1 VITRSM
7 RQAMRHEE
15 GQALVLA
22 CIAVLIISL
31 AVITTVNLGQGIHE
45 RQRLQNTADAA
56 AYSMAAMEARA
67 FNFYAFV
74 NRTHAS
80 HYVSAMV
87 WQSLLSFTYFTEAFL
102 VDLYGVM
109 KTLDPCA
116 GSTSALMTAFCDVLK
131 ALPIIGNI
139 INFIGQ
145 VIGFF
150 RQMLKSVF
158 LYMMRTIDPDR
169 IVGRWIIPIYR
180 VMNSL
185 LTGAAKATL
194 AATLTQVTSTSN
206 DVVLE
211 NDRNVD
217 LTASRLAAGMLSACM
232 LSRVNMKEA
241 WAGDPFTPLEP
252 SEHLDSS
259 KIARAKRSMGDVSNA
274 TRFALDRQN
283 NGPSLAG
290 PGWVTSRKLDDLIQ
304 FPTYLKPLKQLLDSL
319 PDWKWGQTKMLSWS
333 DKAPRGRNTGTRTLA
348 QGGNHIRDWE
358 DPPDAPD
365 GMLAQGD
372 DLGSDDVYDLHIGPA
387 KIGLGPFNV
396 KNPLSC
402 VSTDDPADCW
412 GDPRRGL
419 NDDARA
425 KLPFRYLME
434 TSIWALT
441 DGPSIHWRLVSMP
454 NGRLF
459 PNAPGAQPPQGYPNN
474 PEAELGLNKIKK
486 DLVSAPLGVGPSLS
500 LTIWTA
506 NVLGVQDGNHPWDG
520 VAPFPHFEPGQYDRE
535 CGLSPAAT
543 GTPSL
548 TEAAPREEEFNQPSS
563 FALLQK
569 KNGGDP
575 VKPALLNDKGE
586 VNFHFTQA
594 GARLVLSNTRKTF
607 MGGTGLN
614 VISRAQTYYH
624 RPGNWHEQPNFFN
637 PYWKPRLASVWQG
650 RYAMP
655 LVADFGSMLPGPLA
669 GLPQKVITH

>member
-1 VITRSM
+1 
-7 RQAMRHEE
+7 
-15 GQALVLA
+15 
-22 CIAVLIISL
+22 
-31 AVITTVNLGQGIHE
+31 
-45 RQRLQNTADAA
+45 
-56 AYSMAAMEARA
+56 MAAMEARA

-74 NRTHAS
+74 NRTQVS

-116 GSTSALMTAFCDVLK
+116 GSTSGLMTVFCDALK
-131 ALPIIGNI
+131 VIPVGGNI
-139 INFIGQ
+139 INFISP
-145 VIGFF
+145 VLTFF
-150 RQMLKSVF
+150 RNMLSRV
-158 LYMMRTIDPDR
+158 LLMLLRAIDPDR
-169 IVGRWIIPIYR
+169 IIGRWIIPIYR

-185 LTGAAKATL
+185 LTATAKATL

-241 WAGDPFTPLEP
+241 WAGDPFQALSPP
-252 SEHLDSS
+252 AHLDSE
-259 KIARAKRSMGDVSNA
+259 KIARAKRAMGDVTNA
-274 TRFALDRQN
+274 TRFALDRKN
-283 NGPSLAG
+283 NGKGLAG
-290 PGWVTSRKLDDLIQ
+290 PGWVTSRKLDDLIE
-304 FPTYLKPLKQLLDSL
+304 FPTYLKPLKAMLDAL

-333 DKAPRGRNTGTRTLA
+333 SKSPRGVNTGSRSLD

-372 DLGSDDVYDLHIGPA
+372 DLGSDDLYNLHLGPA
-387 KIGLGPFNV
+387 KIGIGPLSV

-402 VSTDDPADCW
+402 DANDDPAECW
-412 GDPRRGL
+412 GDPRKGL
-419 NDDARA
+419 NDDSRA
-425 KLPFRYLME
+425 NLPFRFTLE

-441 DGPSIHWRLVSMP
+441 DAPSVHWRLVSMP
-454 NGRLF
+454 NGQLY
-459 PNAPGAQPPQGYPNN
+459 PNGPGAAPPQGGPTN
-474 PEAELGLNKIKK
+474 PEREIGLNKIKK
-486 DLVSAPLGVGPSLS
+486 DLVSGPFGIGPSLS
-500 LTIWTA
+500 IHIWTA
-506 NVLGVQDGNHPWDG
+506 NVLGVQDGNHPWEG

-535 CGLSPAAT
+535 CALSPSAN

-548 TEAAPREEEFNQPSS
+548 TTAAPREQEFNQPSS
-563 FALLQK
+563 FAFLQK

-575 VKPALLNDKGE
+575 VRPALLNDRGE
-586 VNFHFTQA
+586 LNFHFTSA
-594 GARLVLSNTRKTF
+594 GARLVLENTRKTF
-607 MGGTGLN
+607 MGAKGLN
-614 VISRAQTYYH
+614 VIARAQTYYH

-655 LVADFGSMLPGPLA
+655 LISDFASMLPGQL
-669 GLPQKVITH
+669 GQVPQKVITH